1 MQTKEVITSRSN
13 SRLKFARK
21 VREGLDK
28 NFIFVEGQR
37 LVNEALRFGLEV
49 SALFVDIE
57 SKDKEGIKE
66 IIQRAE
72 NNGFFINLL
81 SKQAFQSISD
91 TVNPQGVAIIGKR
104 PVFSIETFGSK
115 DLITTPAP
123 AIYLFEINNPSNL
136 GAIIR
141 AAAAA
146 GAAAVFTSA
155 GSCDSFSPKALRA
168 GMGAHFRIPIFENVG
183 IDELSRKISQDKMQ
197 IAAADAKGEQS
208 YLQID
213 WRKIGL
219 VIFGSEAFGL
229 EKINKSLNIEKFR
242 IEMENDI
249 ESLNL
254 AVAAGV
260 VLFEAKNKRQINS
273 NKK

>member
-91 TVNPQGVAIIGKR
+91 TVKPQGVAIIGKR

-115 DLITTPAP
+115 DLITTPVP